1 MICARQ
7 KKSQREQ
14 ATEWCNNIHMI
25 ANPEKLPAIFLSKT
39 DNSVS
44 QKVNIY
50 DINTETT
57 KSIKLPGVEIDH
69 QLRFN
74 QHTSTLSYKE
84 AMQLNALTGLRKF
97 YEKS

>member
-44 QKVNIY
+44 HKFKKKGIP
-50 DINTETT
+50 TME
-57 KSIKLPGVEIDH
+57 IKRL
-69 QLRFN
+69 
-74 QHTSTLSYKE
+74 
-84 AMQLNALTGLRKF
+84 
-97 YEKS
+97 